1 MFFDS
6 SPSISQAPLRQPGG
20 RHAHG
25 LVGALLA
32 YVSVVSAGVAAAAA
46 VVGAGIPV
54 EVLTASF

>member
-1 MFFDS
+1 MFFNS
-6 SPSISQAPLRQPGG
+6 SPSASQTPLRHPG
-20 RHAHG
+20 RRRAHD
-25 LVGALLA
+25 LAGALLA